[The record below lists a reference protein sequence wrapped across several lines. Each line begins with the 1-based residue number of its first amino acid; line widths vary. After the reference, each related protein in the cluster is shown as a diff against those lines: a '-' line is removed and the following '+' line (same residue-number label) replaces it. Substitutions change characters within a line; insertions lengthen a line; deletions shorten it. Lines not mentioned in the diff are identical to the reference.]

1 MTRNQLELPVGVSGT
16 RLFVGFRAEALAE
29 AAADTEA
36 QRQEKRRKFFD
47 ELGGTF
53 MPGTPL
59 MQAPLGLAAYMPV
72 VLDPPSGS
80 GLPDEVAAIV
90 YASREVY
97 DRYRD
102 SSLSRRMYTRSHVAV
117 FNMPK
122 SAATF
127 VGPAAT
133 PAPLTAQGVQYQF
146 AHLFGDATVDWQS
159 GHLKVGFVV
168 PGDDATGFR
177 ADILARFAD
186 GANAA
191 KAWDVDQAL
200 IAVTDTFAAIW
211 IHAGHELDGAFQ
223 RLALVPPGARLLRDL
238 DAQQAPVRGDAEKG
252 ITVNGPIAL
261 TYRFERRLDLFDLPV
276 PAA

>member
-1 MTRNQLELPVGVSGT
+1 
-16 RLFVGFRAEALAE
+16 
-29 AAADTEA
+29 
-36 QRQEKRRKFFD
+36 
-47 ELGGTF
+47 
-53 MPGTPL
+53 MP
-59 MQAPLGLAAYMPV
+59 M

-127 VGPAAT
+127 VGPTAM
-133 PAPLTAQGVQYQF
+133 PASLTAQGVQYQF
-146 AHLFGDATVDWQS
+146 VYLFGDAAVEWQS
-159 GHLKVGFVV
+159 GCLRAGFIV
-168 PGDDATGFR
+168 PGGDTTRFR
-177 ADILARFAD
+177 ADMLARFAD

-191 KAWDVDQAL
+191 KARDVDQAL
-200 IAVTDTFAAIW
+200 MVVTDTFAAIW
-211 IHAGHELDGAFQ
+211 IHAGHELDGAFEQ
-223 RLALVPPGARLLRDL
+223 LALVPPGAQLLRDL
-238 DAQQAPVRGDAEKG
+238 NAHQAPVRGDAEKG
-252 ITVNGPIAL
+252 FPVNGPIAL